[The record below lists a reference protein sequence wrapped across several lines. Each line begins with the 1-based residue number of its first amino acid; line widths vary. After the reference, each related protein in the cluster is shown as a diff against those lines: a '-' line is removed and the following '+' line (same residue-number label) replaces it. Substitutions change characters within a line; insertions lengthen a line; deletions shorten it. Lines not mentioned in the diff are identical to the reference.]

1 MKNTY
6 RLNLSELTTDFID
19 RLKAEYGDRDL
30 EITITPIDETDYLLA
45 NPANRN
51 RLLDAIE
58 NIQNP
63 ANCISLT
70 MDELV

>member
-1 MKNTY
+1 MMIK
-6 RLNLSELTTDFID
+6 

-58 NIQNP
+58 SIQNP
-63 ANCISLT
+63 ANCISFT
-70 MDELV
+70 TDELA